1 MPMTK
6 MTDLKEVFS
15 GISSF
20 MFDTTPIA
28 SASSVTLNPEIELP
42 VTVDT
47 LSISQDDPTINH
59 YKVHGL
65 GTDWVSTS
73 EPGDAT
79 IEFTVPSV
87 HADVLNLA
95 YGSSTTASQT
105 FSAAIEGAVK
115 SIEAKTYSGKSITLS
130 NTKLT
135 GCIALLSDDG
145 NNLLIVNNV
154 ALYASPV
161 FDNASTEPFA
171 FKFSG
176 TIEAG
181 TGASIYFLK
190 KQQSQ

>member
-6 MTDLKEVFS
+6 MTDLKNVFS

-28 SASSVTLNPEIELP
+28 SETSVTLNPEYELP

-87 HADVLNLA
+87 SEEVLNLA
-95 YGSSTTASQT
+95 YGSSKSASQT
-105 FSAAIEGAVK
+105 FQTAIEGAVK
-115 SIEAKTYSGKSITLS
+115 TISSGSTYSGKSVILS
-130 NTKLT
+130 NTKVT

-145 NNLLIVNNV
+145 ENLLIVNNV

-176 TIEAG
+176 TIESG
-181 TGASIYFLK
+181 SGASMYFLK
-190 KQQSQ
+190 KVTT